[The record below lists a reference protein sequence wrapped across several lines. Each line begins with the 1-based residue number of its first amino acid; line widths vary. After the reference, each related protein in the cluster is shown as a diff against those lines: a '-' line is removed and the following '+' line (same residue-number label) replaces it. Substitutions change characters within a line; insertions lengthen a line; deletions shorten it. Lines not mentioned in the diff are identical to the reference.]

1 MPPPQH
7 SKPAVSGNPH
17 RVRGGFFPAVPADD
31 DASMTTSVVH
41 DEDDDSAVQMPRHGR
56 DAMPSHGRVLVLE
69 IVVDPGQPLGPL
81 PPMIDREMLMPCGGT
96 ERTAHKCATLIRSAG
111 WSLEQVT
118 PIHGRCCA
126 GVEATP
132 A

>member
-1 MPPPQH
+1 VPPPQH

-41 DEDDDSAVQMPRHGR
+41 DEDDDSAVQMLRHGR

-69 IVVDPGQPLGPL
+69 IVVDPGQPLGAPASHHRSGDANAL
-81 PPMIDREMLMPCGGT
+81 RWH
-96 ERTAHKCATLIRSAG
+96 RAHGA
-111 WSLEQVT
+111 QVCYLDT
-118 PIHGRCCA
+118 
-126 GVEATP
+126 
-132 A
+132 